1 MNDDLTT
8 KPTLETLLEMMRDL
22 RDTVNRRFDDVN
34 KRFDDVDK
42 RFEAVNQR
50 LDSVDARLDAVD
62 ARFDTMNG
70 RISELDIRLNRMDSW
85 AHKAYSVMTDLRAD
99 FIELKVQL
107 KEHLP
112 SPN

>member
-22 RDTVNRRFDDVN
+22 RDAMSRGFGEINKRFDDVN
-34 KRFDDVDK
+34 KRFDG
-42 RFEAVNQR
+42 VN
-50 LDSVDARLDAVD
+50 ARLDAMD
-62 ARFDTMNG
+62 TRFDTLNG
-70 RISELDIRLNRMDSW
+70 RVSELDIRIDRMDSW

-99 FIELKVQL
+99 FNELKVQL

-112 SPN
+112 SPK

>member
-8 KPTLETLLEMMRDL
+8 KPTLETLFEMMRDL
-22 RDTVNRRFDDVN
+22 RDTVNRRFDDM
-34 KRFDDVDK
+34 DK
-42 RFEAVNQR
+42 RFEAVNER
-50 LDSVDARLDAVD
+50 LDGVDKRLDAMD

-107 KEHLP
+107 REYLP
-112 SPN
+112 SPK